1 MYDYLRGL
9 VAELTPTYAV
19 IECGGVGYLVTISLQ
34 TYSQLEGREE
44 AMVYVQH
51 VLREDNET
59 LYGFAEREER
69 EVFRLLTSV
78 SGVGGGTARVILS
91 TYTPAELSTIISTEN
106 AVLLKNVKGLGLKT
120 AQKIIV
126 EIRDKIVTL
135 GIGLGAANAP
145 LRGAQKHVL
154 ENMSSGSE
162 VYDEALQALSMLG
175 FGKAASEKALKKIL
189 KEHPAVQV
197 EELIRL
203 ALKQL

>member
-19 IECGGVGYLVTISLQ
+19 IECGGVGYIVTISLQ

-44 AMVYVQH
+44 ALVYVH
-51 VLREDNET
+51 HILREDSET
-59 LYGFAEREER
+59 LYGFADRTERDI
-69 EVFRLLTSV
+69 FRLLIGV

-91 TYTPAELSTIISTEN
+91 TYTPAELSNIISTEN

-126 EIRDKIVTL
+126 EIKDKVVAVA
-135 GIGLGAANAP
+135 GSGE
-145 LRGAQKHVL
+145 RVAQKEVL
-154 ENMSSGSE
+154 GNISDQSE
-162 VYDEALQALSMLG
+162 SYNEALQALVMLG
-175 FGKAASEKALKKIL
+175 FGKAASEKVLRKVL
-189 KEHPAVQV
+189 KESPHAEV
-197 EELIRL
+197 ETLIRL

>member
-19 IECGGVGYLVTISLQ
+19 IECGGVGYIVTISLQ

-44 AMVYVQH
+44 ALVYVH
-51 VLREDNET
+51 HIVREDAEI
-59 LYGFAEREER
+59 LYGFADRAEREL
-69 EVFRLLTSV
+69 FRLLIGV

-91 TYTPAELSTIISTEN
+91 TYTPQELSNIISSEN

-126 EIRDKIVTL
+126 EIKDKVV
-135 GIGLGAANAP
+135 GVGSAV
-145 LRGAQKHVL
+145 AQKDVL
-154 ENMSSGSE
+154 ENMSSGN
-162 VYDEALQALSMLG
+162 EAYAEAVQALMMLG
-175 FGKAASEKALKKIL
+175 FSKASSEKVLKKVV
-189 KEHPAVQV
+189 KENPSAEV
-197 EELIRL
+197 EAMIRL